1 MVKCKISN
9 YFTNFSVIHNRKIFG
24 YKLRS
29 FDRYSVTYT
38 DIRGLRLSLKC
49 ELSSVIMLK
58 RLTPELSL
66 VSYKQ
71 T

>member
-1 MVKCKISN
+1 MVKCKISH

-29 FDRYSVTYT
+29 FDRYSVTVTYT

-49 ELSSVIMLK
+49 ELSSVIMFK

-66 VSYKQ
+66 VL
-71 T
+71 